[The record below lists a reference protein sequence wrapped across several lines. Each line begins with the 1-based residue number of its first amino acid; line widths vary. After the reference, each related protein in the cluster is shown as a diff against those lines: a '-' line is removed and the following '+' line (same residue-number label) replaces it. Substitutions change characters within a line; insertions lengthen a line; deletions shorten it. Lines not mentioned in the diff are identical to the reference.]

1 MVLKNI
7 VSKIPA
13 STVICDA
20 VIANLPSVQEKVS
33 AFLENTVCRPGTM
46 MHIEMIL
53 EELYVNVASYA
64 YPGTTGEIQIE
75 MVLDKDPDAVRITL
89 RDKGIPYNPLEN
101 REPDLSLNANER
113 SVGGLGIYL
122 SRKFAD
128 SITYKREND
137 ENILTFTKNLP

>member
-1 MVLKNI
+1 MKELTLEAKV
-7 VSKIPA
+7 
-13 STVICDA
+13 
-20 VIANLPSVQEKVS
+20 ANLQQVLDFVD
-33 AFLENTVCRPGTM
+33 ENLTSMRCPM
-46 MHIEMIL
+46 KIL
-53 EELYVNVASYA
+53 MQIDVAVEEIFVNVASYA
-64 YPGTTGEIQIE
+64 YPGTTGEIHIE

-137 ENILTFTKNLP
+137 ENSLTFTKNLP

>member
-1 MVLKNI
+1 M
-7 VSKIPA
+7 
-13 STVICDA
+13 ICDA
-20 VIANLPSVQEKVS
+20 VIQNLPSVQEKVS
-33 AFLENTVCRPGTM
+33 EFLESTICRPATM
-46 MHIEMIL
+46 MHIEMII

-64 YPGTTGEIQIE
+64 YPGTTGKIQIE
-75 MVLDKDPDAVRITL
+75 MALDKDPDAVRITL

-101 REPDLSLNANER
+101 KEPDLSLSASER

-122 SRKFAD
+122 SRKFAN